1 MSADPATDAELVAK
15 SRRRDAQ
22 AFGSLVA
29 RHQDLVFGVALGRC
43 GDPALAEDIAQE
55 AFVTAW
61 RDLDRL
67 RDADRVGSWVAG
79 IARNLAANA
88 TRVAARRAEAVL
100 PAPADQP
107 SPEDA
112 ALDREDRALLQRS
125 LAEVPAPLRE
135 ALVLFYLEGQSIA
148 QVAAA
153 LGIREDLVKQRLT
166 RGRRALRETIET
178 RVESALARV
187 RPGAGFGA
195 GVIAAV
201 IALPDAASAAPAL
214 GAAGKAGIVMTA
226 SQKLGFAAAVL
237 AVAGGATW
245 LAVRDVGAD
254 AGDPRGA
261 APAASAP
268 SPAPAPAAK
277 PGAPPASPTKVRRF
291 ADPERRDAA
300 VAAIRAGQQ
309 RRAAAAATPT
319 PSGEAAAAGG
329 GAPPALAEPPDLDKE
344 YVRSAVQ
351 GLVPLLSECYE
362 QGLERSPTLAGRVM
376 VHFTIEGEP
385 DVGGLVASSTIDPA
399 KTTLADPEV
408 QQCIQETMY
417 ALEIDPPNVGFQ
429 VEVHYPFE
437 FNPVPP
443 PE

>member
-1 MSADPATDAELVAK
+1 MPATRAAL
-15 SRRRDAQ
+15 RRRRLLRHPHPRRPRSPVLRRHRPRRSA
-22 AFGSLVA
+22 GS
-29 RHQDLVFGVALGRC
+29 
-43 GDPALAEDIAQE
+43 PI
-55 AFVTAW
+55 
-61 RDLDRL
+61 
-67 RDADRVGSWVAG
+67 
-79 IARNLAANA
+79 
-88 TRVAARRAEAVL
+88 
-100 PAPADQP
+100 
-107 SPEDA
+107 
-112 ALDREDRALLQRS
+112 RS
-125 LAEVPAPLRE
+125 E
-135 ALVLFYLEGQSIA
+135 
-148 QVAAA
+148 
-153 LGIREDLVKQRLT
+153 
-166 RGRRALRETIET
+166 
-178 RVESALARV
+178 
-187 RPGAGFGA
+187 
-195 GVIAAV
+195 
-201 IALPDAASAAPAL
+201 
-214 GAAGKAGIVMTA
+214 
-226 SQKLGFAAAVL
+226 
-237 AVAGGATW
+237 
-245 LAVRDVGAD
+245 
-254 AGDPRGA
+254 
-261 APAASAP
+261 
-268 SPAPAPAAK
+268 
-277 PGAPPASPTKVRRF
+277 
-291 ADPERRDAA
+291 ERRDAA